1 MVPSKSQPLAV
12 QPPAVRPLSS
22 TDETGPAAKKLRSTA
37 AAAAAAHQ
45 RAAVPAPGGADKN
58 SLRPSKSAG
67 AVLVG
72 GGGGGDSEEK
82 DDRTKVSKARARP
95 ALTIAN
101 IFSSPGRRA
110 QHAATSSRS
119 SAQNNVGTN
128 ANAKEKKDG
137 PGLGLARR
145 SSRLMGTKQP
155 KVAAKVGLSGVCER
169 DYVY

>member
-1 MVPSKSQPLAV
+1 MITYPSTSGVYEEGVAQV
-12 QPPAVRPLSS
+12 C
-22 TDETGPAAKKLRSTA
+22 
-37 AAAAAAHQ
+37 
-45 RAAVPAPGGADKN
+45 AAVHDAGGQVYVDGANLNALLGLARPGRFGADVSHLNLHKTF
-58 SLRPSKSAG
+58 STPH
-67 AVLVG
+67 G

-155 KVAAKVGLSGVCER
+155 KVAAKVGLSGVRER
-169 DYVY
+169 